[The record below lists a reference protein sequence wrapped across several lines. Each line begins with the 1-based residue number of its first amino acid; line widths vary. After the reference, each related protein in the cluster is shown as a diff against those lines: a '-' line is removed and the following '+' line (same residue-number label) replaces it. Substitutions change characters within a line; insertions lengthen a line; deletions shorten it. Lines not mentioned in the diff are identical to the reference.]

1 MHGLDVGAYP
11 TLIAQAPKN
20 DARMVVVAFYERFS
34 TVHMGI
40 APSSVMP
47 HLFVGIAVA
56 VRLLVGLIH
65 HVDAPAVAEFID
77 ILAVGVMRGAQEVDV
92 GLFHQAQIQ
101 FVGGIIHVAPR
112 DRMVVVTVY
121 AAQFHILAID
131 FEHLAHTFH
140 ALHTQM
146 IVEMLYC
153 LSLLV
158 LQLNAERVEVR
169 FLGRP

>member
-1 MHGLDVGAYP
+1 M
-11 TLIAQAPKN
+11 I
-20 DARMVVVAFYERFS
+20 VVAFYERFG

-56 VRLLVGLIH
+56 VRFLVGLIH
-65 HVDAPAVAEFID
+65 HVDAPAVAEFVKV
-77 ILAVGVMRGAQEVDV
+77 LAVGVMRSAQEIDV

-101 FVGGIIHVAPR
+101 FVGGIIHVAAR
-112 DRMVVVTVY
+112 NRMMVVTVH
-121 AAQFHILAID
+121 AAELHILSID
-131 FEHLAHTFH
+131 FEHLTHTFH
-140 ALHTQM
+140 AFHAQM
-146 IVEMLYC
+146 IVEMLDD
-153 LSLLV
+153 LSLFI

>member
-1 MHGLDVGAYP
+1 MVEI
-11 TLIAQAPKN
+11 TLYQ
-20 DARMVVVAFYERFS
+20 RFG

-40 APSSVMP
+40 PPSGIVP

-56 VRLLVGLIH
+56 VRFLVGLIH
-65 HVDAPAVAEFID
+65 HVDAPAVAEFVKV
-77 ILAVGVMRGAQEVDV
+77 LAVGVMRGAQEIDV

-112 DRMVVVTVY
+112 DRMVVVTVHS
-121 AAQFHILAID
+121 AQLHILAID
-131 FEHLAHTFH
+131 FENLTHTFH
-140 ALHTQM
+140 ALHAQM

-153 LSLLV
+153 LSLFI
-158 LQLNAERVEVR
+158 LQLHAERVEVR